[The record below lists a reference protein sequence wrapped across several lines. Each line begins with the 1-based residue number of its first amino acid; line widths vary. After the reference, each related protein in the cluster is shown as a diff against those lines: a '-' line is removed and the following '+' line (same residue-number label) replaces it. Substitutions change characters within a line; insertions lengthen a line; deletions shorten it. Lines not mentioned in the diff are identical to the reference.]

1 MLFANQNVIV
11 GPRTD
16 PANISGLTDATEAIR
31 RIGMHPNSSIVCVNS
46 SEPKYTIKTLI
57 AAAEVRAFKWLELEV
72 HSLIVSLCTLKWQ
85 PLPQVSCTVLNDET
99 Q

>member
-57 AAAEVRAFKWLELEV
+57 AAAEVLVRAFKWLELEV
-72 HSLIVSLCTLKWQ
+72 HSLIVSLCTLMWQ
-85 PLPQVSCTVLNDET
+85 PLPQVS
-99 Q
+99 QS